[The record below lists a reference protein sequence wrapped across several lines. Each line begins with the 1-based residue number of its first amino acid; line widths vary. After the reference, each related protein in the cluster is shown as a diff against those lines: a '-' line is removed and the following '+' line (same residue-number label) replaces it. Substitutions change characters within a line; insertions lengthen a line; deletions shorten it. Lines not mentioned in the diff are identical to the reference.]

1 MLKLRSLSSVAI
13 TLILCCIALTL
24 ILPAYIP
31 VYCLSVCLSVA
42 SDSAFGRDSL
52 SASPLTSHV
61 PALSY
66 LNLTLADGDDSNGFN
81 VAGI

>member
-1 MLKLRSLSSVAI
+1 MAI

-24 ILPAYIP
+24 ILPAYIS
-31 VYCLSVCLSVA
+31 VYCLSLCLAVT
-42 SDSAFGRDSL
+42 SDSASGRDSL

-66 LNLTLADGDDSNGFN
+66 LNLTLADDDASDGCN